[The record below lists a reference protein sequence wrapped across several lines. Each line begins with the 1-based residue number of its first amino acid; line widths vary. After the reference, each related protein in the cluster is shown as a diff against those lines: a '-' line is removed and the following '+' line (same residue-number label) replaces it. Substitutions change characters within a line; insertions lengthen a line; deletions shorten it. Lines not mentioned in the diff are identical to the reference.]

1 MKIER
6 FEDLEIWQEARS
18 LCKQVCKINRQNP
31 FCNDYKLRDQIRTS
45 SGSVM
50 DNIAEGFGRGGN
62 KEFSMFLTVAI
73 GSANETQSQL
83 YRAWD
88 QDYISQQEFDELY
101 RKAEEIMRKT
111 GKLIQ
116 YLKSSEY
123 KGIKYNEQ
131 RTTNYKPINNGAWS
145 NFSLH
150 CF

>member
-1 MKIER
+1 MAAINK
-6 FEDLEIWQEARS
+6 FEELEIWQLARIFSKDIYKIMKYPDFS
-18 LCKQVCKINRQNP
+18 LDFKSVG
-31 FCNDYKLRDQIRTS
+31 QIRGS

-62 KEFSMFLTVAI
+62 KEFSLFLTVAI

-101 RKAEEIMRKT
+101 KKAKEIMRKT

-123 KGIKYNEQ
+123 KGIKYKQ
-131 RTTNYKPINNGAWS
+131 
-145 NFSLH
+145 
-150 CF
+150 